1 MTVPLVET
9 QGGQVSQFENDI
21 LSDEN
26 GASEDAEEGVPP
38 RFVGMHEVDV
48 QFATGLHVTSEF
60 GAFQLVFSR
69 FTQPVFLSSADYE
82 PYAKQ
87 GYVPV
92 DVVSRIV
99 VTPQVLED
107 MVRVLQEQLE
117 RSRTKQ
123 PTEQIERE
131 TGAE

>member
-1 MTVPLVET
+1 M
-9 QGGQVSQFENDI
+9 SDSENDHV
-21 LSDEN
+21 SDEN
-26 GASEDAEEGVPP
+26 GALDDSEEGVPA
-38 RFVGMHEVDV
+38 RFVGMDEVDV

-92 DVVSRIV
+92 SVISRIM
-99 VTPQVLED
+99 VTPLVLEE

-117 RSRTKQ
+117 RSRANQ
-123 PTEQIERE
+123 PTEQNGRE
-131 TGAE
+131 VGVE